1 MATLDQFKG
10 QLQGGGARA
19 NQFEVTIPWTVAGG
33 DTTNSMY
40 LCRASQLPGQE
51 LTPIE
56 VPFRGRKLYIAGDRE
71 FADPW
76 TTTFIN
82 DTSFL
87 IRNSVERWM
96 NRINHLKTNTGIG
109 DRPTGYMADLT
120 VKQLDRNG
128 VPRKTYIFRDAWPIS
143 LSSIDLSSDAADA
156 LEEFE
161 VSWRYLYFEASDVT
175 SGGGTHHASAIFG
188 KGAVDFEVNWT
199 GGQ

>member
-1 MATLDQFKG
+1 MATLDDFKG
-10 QLQGGGARA
+10 HLQGGGARA
-19 NQFEVTIPWTVAGG
+19 NQFEVTINWPPFANG
-33 DTTNSMY
+33 DTSNAMY

-82 DTSFL
+82 DTNFA
-87 IRNSVERWM
+87 IRNAVERWM
-96 NRINHLKTNTGIG
+96 NTINHLKTNRGIG
-109 DRPTGYMADLT
+109 DRPSGYMNDLL

-128 VPRKTYIFRDAWPIS
+128 LPMKTYVFRDAWPIS
-143 LSSIDLSSDAADA
+143 ISTIDLTSDAADS

-161 VSWRYLYFEASDVT
+161 VSWRYHYFEASEVSKGLGSPGFSVSAAMDIRLQ
-175 SGGGTHHASAIFG
+175 GT
-188 KGAVDFEVNWT
+188 
-199 GGQ
+199 

>member
-1 MATLDQFKG
+1 MATLDAFKG

-19 NQFEVTIPWTVAGG
+19 NQFEVTINWPFGG

-40 LCRASQLPGQE
+40 LCRATALPGQE

-82 DTSFL
+82 DTTFW
-87 IRNSVERWM
+87 IRNSVEQWM
-96 NRINHLKTNTGIG
+96 NKINHLRENTGIG
-109 DRPTGYMADLT
+109 DRPDGYMADMT

-128 VPRKTYIFRDAWPIS
+128 DPRKTYIFRDAWPIS
-143 LSSIDLSSDAADA
+143 LSTIELTSDAADT

-161 VSWRYLYFEASDVT
+161 VTWRYLYFDISDVT
-175 SGGGTHHASAIFG
+175 GGAGSHSTGWAVQAAITSAQTP
-188 KGAVDFEVNWT
+188 W
-199 GGQ
+199 